1 MKNKSL
7 ACIIIACVLQS
18 VSSNVFSQRYEY
30 RIVNMLPADRSS
42 DTSHDGEPNIAVNPA
57 NPQIIAAS
65 AFTFSANR
73 QWCDTFPC
81 LRIPGTPFP
90 NCKAPIYVSMDGG
103 NTWELKEVVPSNNG
117 ITHDITVAFSDSGY
131 LYVAALKGCQYSP
144 AVSPNNMMKGFF
156 ILRSPSVLRTGDTL
170 ANLVRLDQRF
180 GIVHDQPWVEAITSI
195 DTVSDRVV
203 SADRVFVAV
212 NKQAD
217 AISSPVRD
225 LTYEGRTARL
235 LVGGQA
241 EVSPAVFNPVV
252 IETERNNDK
261 NPSAVRVA
269 VHRSGKVYAIFLRT
283 IPGVPRPSISS
294 DACRVVVVRD
304 DSFALKSE
312 KFNALG
318 IAGQIVADNQVT
330 TYHSIGDDGWLGRC
344 RVGGSNLA
352 IAVDPVNDQHVFIAW
367 CSMNAE
373 RVYTLYFSQSWDGG
387 RTWSSEHLPT
397 VPRAMNPAIAITN
410 DGRVGLLYQ
419 QMTTDVRGVQWWE
432 THFIMKQWN
441 RNRVL
446 VAAAETNS
454 SAGNDVLS
462 RFRDDE
468 LPERIVQTG
477 RPPIGDYI
485 DLVAVNNIFYG
496 VFSAVNTPNNTI
508 RDERHNWRFPTVDPV
523 YNRLL
528 NSSGQLINLTGNLIR
543 SSVDPFFFKIEPR

>member
-1 MKNKSL
+1 MQAGST
-7 ACIIIACVLQS
+7 
-18 VSSNVFSQRYEY
+18 NVFSQRYAY
-30 RIVNMLPADRSS
+30 RIVNMMPADRSR

-81 LRIPGTPFP
+81 SRIPGTQFP
-90 NCKAPIYVSMDGG
+90 NCRAPIYISMDGG
-103 NTWELKEVVPSNNG
+103 NNWELKEVVPSNNG

-144 AVSPNNMMKGFF
+144 AISSNNIMKGYF
-156 ILRSPSVLRTGDTL
+156 ILRSPSALRTEEPFTS
-170 ANLVRLDQRF
+170 LVRIDNKF
-180 GIVHDQPWVEAITSI
+180 GIEHDQPWVEAITSF
-195 DTVSDRVV
+195 DTISGRVV

-212 NKQAD
+212 NRQAD
-217 AISSPVRD
+217 AISFPRRS
-225 LTYEGRTARL
+225 TIYQGRTARI
-235 LVGGQA
+235 LVSGQA
-241 EVSPAVFNPVV
+241 EVTPTVFDSVV
-252 IETERNNDK
+252 IESERNSEK
-261 NPSAVRVA
+261 NPGAVRVA

-283 IPGVPRPSISS
+283 ISRVPIPFTSS
-294 DACRVVVVRD
+294 EACRVVVVRD
-304 DSFALKSE
+304 DSFALGTE

-318 IAGQIVADNQVT
+318 RAGQIVADNQVT
-330 TYHSIGDDGWLGRC
+330 PYHKFGDDGWLGRC
-344 RVGGSNLA
+344 RVGGSNLS
-352 IAVDPVNDQHVFIAW
+352 IAVDPVNEQHVFIAW

-373 RVYTLYFSQSWDGG
+373 RVYTLYFSQSWDEG

-397 VPRAMNPAIAITN
+397 VPKAMNPAIAITN

-419 QMTTDVRGVQWWE
+419 QLITDVRGVQWWE
-432 THFIMKQWN
+432 THIIIKQWN

-454 SAGNDVLS
+454 SAGNDILS

-468 LPERIVQTG
+468 LPERNPQTG
-477 RPPIGDYI
+477 RPPVGDYI

-508 RDERHNWRFPTVDPV
+508 RDERHNWRFPTIDPV
-523 YNRLL
+523 YNRRL
-528 NSSGQLINLTGNLIR
+528 NSSGQLIDLTGNLIR